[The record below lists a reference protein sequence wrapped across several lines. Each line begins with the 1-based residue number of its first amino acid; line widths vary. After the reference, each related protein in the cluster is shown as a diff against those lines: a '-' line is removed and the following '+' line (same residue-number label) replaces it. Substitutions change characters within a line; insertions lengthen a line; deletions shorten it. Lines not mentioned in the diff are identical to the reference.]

1 MKCIITTEYQTHCE
15 IIDGRPGLL
24 DKRIVIVSHLYLA
37 GDGATYE
44 NFKALVHCMSKL
56 KSS

>member
-37 GDGATYE
+37 GDGAAYE
-44 NFKALVHCMSKL
+44 NFKVLYTPRQI
-56 KSS
+56 